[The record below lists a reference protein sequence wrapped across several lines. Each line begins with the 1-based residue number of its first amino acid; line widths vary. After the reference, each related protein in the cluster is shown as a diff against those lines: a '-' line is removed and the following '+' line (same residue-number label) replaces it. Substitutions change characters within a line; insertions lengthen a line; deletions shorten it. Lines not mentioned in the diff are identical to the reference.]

1 MCLSFCFG
9 LFIVLSLIFHLG
21 ELTLNTVFLAEIYQS
36 RSLTW
41 FTIVTG
47 LLVLPLVTIHFV
59 SALLILQKKNEDKTK
74 SGKTVPVLLHIF
86 LLGFAW
92 RHLKILL
99 ESDIKTK
106 KRDFADLSLLRL
118 FYTFSASLPI
128 LTIQGFMIIT
138 SNNSWIVHCALAINL
153 ISISWGLASFR
164 RQYDSSDFENVVL
177 TWPGTVFRLLW
188 RLGEIT
194 SRVISLGIFASIYF
208 SWIFLV
214 ICLHWITM
222 MCCVCSSVLGN
233 VNVVGMNKG
242 HKFIMSGLVSYI
254 YIFCH
259 VNMSVEK
266 TKFHYITFYT
276 IMFLENS
283 LLTVIWF
290 FTTQDT
296 NNFKMQI
303 VVVIN
308 GFACIISII
317 SMLVYYRFFHIP
329 SMKISL
335 YGKDKVC
342 VQDGCINC
350 KLSLCAKHSHLL
362 QRPFS
367 AGWVSQYQKALH
379 DGNYYKNLL
388 QDSYI
393 DSMSEWETCSS
404 TTASSKLS
412 KKSNSTGKKTRKV
425 PIQLSGT
432 YSHRHFVDADIVDNV
447 CCESDTDASTTETHH
462 MTSSEDSIISEL
474 SIQFPPQGIQ
484 ASDKKKLLTES
495 WDNLKGIDNPVF
507 DKNSVHPLFAFRP
520 ISAQS
525 LEEWYSDG
533 YSTDHTSDYQLP
545 VTVLA
550 KNSRHSMSLASSDCT
565 DCTVCKYMKV
575 FHSRRKYPKA
585 PSSIVSRH
593 ERITEESE
601 DMMHVE
607 FDKLDTPRSRAWYN
621 CSESGDSAFPQE
633 NFSSSNL
640 DMTLS
645 EEEEEGVFETGAEII
660 I

>member
-9 LFIVLSLIFHLG
+9 VFITLSLVFHLG
-21 ELTLNTVFLAEIYQS
+21 ELALNTLFLAEIYRES
-36 RSLTW
+36 SLTW
-41 FTIVTG
+41 FTIIAG
-47 LLVLPLVTIHFV
+47 LLGLPLVTIQFV
-59 SALLILQKKNEDKTK
+59 SILLILQKKNGDKTK
-74 SGKTVPVLLHIF
+74 SGKTLPVLLHIF
-86 LLGFAW
+86 QLGFVW
-92 RHLKILL
+92 RHLKILF

-106 KRDFADLSLLRL
+106 KHALADLSLLRL
-118 FYTFSASLPI
+118 FYTFSASLPV

-138 SNNSWIVHCALAINL
+138 TNSSLIVQCAAGINL
-153 ISISWGLASFR
+153 LSISWGLASFR
-164 RQYDSSDFENVVL
+164 RQYDSNEFENVVL
-177 TWPGTVFRLLW
+177 TWPGTLFRLLW
-188 RLGEIT
+188 RIGEIT
-194 SRVISLGIFASIYF
+194 ARVLSLGIFASLYF

-242 HKFIMSGLVSYI
+242 HKLIMSGLVSYI

-266 TKFHYITFYT
+266 SKFHYITFYT

-283 LLTVIWF
+283 LLTIIWF
-290 FTTQDT
+290 FTAKDT
-296 NNFKMQI
+296 NNFKMHVI
-303 VVVIN
+303 VFITGLAFVI
-308 GFACIISII
+308 SVI

-335 YGKDKVC
+335 YGKDKIC

-388 QDSYI
+388 QDSFI

-404 TTASSKLS
+404 TTASSKHS
-412 KKSNSTGKKTRKV
+412 KNTTSTGRKSKKV

-432 YSHRHFVDADIVDNV
+432 YSHRHFVDADIVENV
-447 CCESDTDASTTETHH
+447 CCDSDTDASTTETHR
-462 MTSSEDSIISEL
+462 MSSSEDSIISEL
-474 SIQFPPQGIQ
+474 SIQFPPQGMGV
-484 ASDKKKLLTES
+484 SDKKKLLTEN
-495 WDNLKGIDNPVF
+495 WDNLMQVDNPAF
-507 DKNSVHPLFAFRP
+507 EKGNSVHPLFAFRP

-550 KNSRHSMSLASSDCT
+550 KNNRNSMSIASSDCT
-565 DCTVCKYMKV
+565 DCTVCKYMKA
-575 FHSRRKYPKA
+575 FNARRRYPKA

-593 ERITEESE
+593 ERIEEESE
-601 DMMHVE
+601 EKLHAL
-607 FDKLDTPRSRAWYN
+607 DKLETPRSGAWYN

-633 NFSSSNL
+633 NFSSSNM
-640 DMTLS
+640 DTTLS
-645 EEEEEGVFETGAEII
+645 EEEEGVFETGAEII

>member
-1 MCLSFCFG
+1 MCLSVCFVV
-9 LFIVLSLIFHLG
+9 FITLSLIFHLG
-21 ELTLNTVFLAEIYQS
+21 EIILNSLFLVEIYQKS
-36 RSLTW
+36 SVTW
-41 FTIVTG
+41 FTILTG
-47 LLVLPLVTIHFV
+47 LLVLPLVTIQFV
-59 SALLILQKKNEDKTK
+59 SILLILQKKSTEKTESSK
-74 SGKTVPVLLHIF
+74 AVPVILHI
-86 LLGFAW
+86 LQLGFVW
-92 RHLKILL
+92 RHLKILF

-106 KRDFADLSLLRL
+106 KHDFADLSLLGL

-128 LTIQGFMIIT
+128 LAIQGFMIIT
-138 SNNSWIVHCALAINL
+138 TDSSWVVQCAAGFNL
-153 ISISWGLASFR
+153 LSISWGIASFR
-164 RQYDSSDFENVVL
+164 RQYDSNDFENVVL
-177 TWPGTVFRLLW
+177 TFPGTLFRLLW

-194 SRVISLGIFASIYF
+194 ARILSLGIFASLYY

-214 ICLHWITM
+214 ICLHWVTM

-233 VNVVGMNKG
+233 LNALGMNRG
-242 HKFIMSGLVSYI
+242 HKLIMSGLVSYI

-276 IMFLENS
+276 IMFMENS

-290 FTTQDT
+290 FTAQDT
-296 NNFKMQI
+296 NNFKIHVI
-303 VVVIN
+303 VFIIGLSYV
-308 GFACIISII
+308 ISII

-329 SMKISL
+329 SIKISL
-335 YGKDKVC
+335 YGKDKIC

-388 QDSYI
+388 QDSFI
-393 DSMSEWETCSS
+393 DSMSEWETSSS
-404 TTASSKLS
+404 TTSSRHS
-412 KKSNSTGKKTRKV
+412 KHSTSTGKKAKKV

-447 CCESDTDASTTETHH
+447 CCDSDTDASTTETHR

-474 SIQFPPQGIQ
+474 SIQFPPQGI
-484 ASDKKKLLTES
+484 AVSDKKKLLTEN
-495 WDNLKGIDNPVF
+495 WDNLMQADNPAF
-507 DKNSVHPLFAFRP
+507 EKNNSVHPLFAFRP

-533 YSTDHTSDYQLP
+533 YSTDHSSDYQLP

-550 KNSRHSMSLASSDCT
+550 KNNRNSMSIASSDCT
-565 DCTVCKYMKV
+565 DCTVCKYMKA
-575 FHSRRKYPKA
+575 FNARRRYPKA

-593 ERITEESE
+593 ERIEEE
-601 DMMHVE
+601 NEEKMPE
-607 FDKLDTPRSRAWYN
+607 LDKLETSQSRAWYN

-640 DMTLS
+640 DTTLS
-645 EEEEEGVFETGAEII
+645 EEEEGVFETGAEII

>member
-1 MCLSFCFG
+1 MCLSVCFG
-9 LFIVLSLIFHLG
+9 LFIILSLLFHLG
-21 ELTLNTVFLAEIYQS
+21 ELTLNALFLVELYQKNS
-36 RSLTW
+36 TAW

-59 SALLILQKKNEDKTK
+59 SALLILQRKSRNKTK
-74 SGKTVPVLLHIF
+74 YGQAVPILLHLF
-86 LLGFAW
+86 QFGFAW
-92 RHLKILL
+92 RHIKILF

-106 KRDFADLSLLRL
+106 KHDFADLSLLRL
-118 FYTFSASLPI
+118 FYAFSASLPI
-128 LTIQGFMIIT
+128 LAIQGFMIIT
-138 SNNSWIVHCALAINL
+138 TDSSWIVQFAVGINL
-153 ISISWGLASFR
+153 LSISWGISSFR
-164 RQYDSSDFENVVL
+164 RQYDSNEFENVVL
-177 TWPGTVFRLLW
+177 TWPGTLFRLLW
-188 RLGEIT
+188 RLGEIIART
-194 SRVISLGIFASIYF
+194 LSLGIFASIYF
-208 SWIFLV
+208 SWVFIV

-242 HKFIMSGLVSYI
+242 HKFIMGGLVSYI

-266 TKFHYITFYT
+266 TKFHYITYYT

-283 LLTVIWF
+283 LLTAIWF
-290 FTTQDT
+290 FTAQDT
-296 NNFKMQI
+296 NNFKIHVI
-303 VVVIN
+303 VVII
-308 GFACIISII
+308 GFSYLISII
-317 SMLVYYRFFHIP
+317 SMLLYHRFFHIP

-335 YGKDKVC
+335 YGKDKIC

-367 AGWVSQYQKALH
+367 AGWVSQYQKALN

-388 QDSYI
+388 QDSFI

-404 TTASSKLS
+404 TTASSKHS
-412 KKSNSTGKKTRKV
+412 KNSNSTGKKTRKV
-425 PIQLSGT
+425 PIQLTGT
-432 YSHRHFVDADIVDNV
+432 YSHRHFVDADIVDSL
-447 CCESDTDASTTETHH
+447 CCESDTDASTTETHQ
-462 MTSSEDSIISEL
+462 MSTSEDSIISEL
-474 SIQFPPQGIQ
+474 SIQFPPQGMG

-495 WDNLKGIDNPVF
+495 WDNLLQVDNVAL
-507 DKNSVHPLFAFRP
+507 DKNNSGPPLFAFRP

-533 YSTDHTSDYQLP
+533 YSTDHTTDYQLP

-550 KNSRHSMSLASSDCT
+550 KNSRNSMSLASSDCT
-565 DCTVCKYMKV
+565 DCTVCKYMRM
-575 FHSRRKYPKA
+575 FNTRRKYRKA
-585 PSSIVSRH
+585 PSSVVSKQEKIEEEN
-593 ERITEESE
+593 ER
-601 DMMHVE
+601 MHME
-607 FDKLDTPRSRAWYN
+607 LDKLETPRNRPWYN

-633 NFSSSNL
+633 NFSFSNL
-640 DMTLS
+640 DTTLS
-645 EEEEEGVFETGAEII
+645 EEEEGVFETGAEII